1 MDSEIQYDHYYHN
14 RIDNYNNNYN
24 NYNIFI
30 PIILFFVSAAAIIFS
45 MFSGGAR
52 GNDEMS
58 RITEAF
64 IESTEYYQ
72 NAIYPQLYD
81 DLNEKKIKNI
91 DKICSICIDNYHKD
105 NIIYELDCS
114 HIFHKKCLSKWI
126 ELNNTCPLCRASI

>member
-30 PIILFFVSAAAIIFS
+30 PIILFFLFFILLIKS
-45 MFSGGAR
+45 R
-52 GNDEMS
+52 DNDEMS

-81 DLNEKKIKNI
+81 
-91 DKICSICIDNYHKD
+91 
-105 NIIYELDCS
+105 
-114 HIFHKKCLSKWI
+114 
-126 ELNNTCPLCRASI
+126 

>member
-1 MDSEIQYDHYYHN
+1 MDSEIQYDNYYHN
-14 RIDNYNNNYN
+14 RIDNYNNNNYN

-30 PIILFFVSAAAIIFS
+30 PIILFFLFFILLIKS
-45 MFSGGAR
+45 R
-52 GNDEMS
+52 GNDEIS

-72 NAIYPQLYD
+72 NAIYPKLYD

>member
-30 PIILFFVSAAAIIFS
+30 PIILFFLFFILLIKS
-45 MFSGGAR
+45 R

-114 HIFHKKCLSKWI
+114 HIFHKKCFSKWI